1 MNGTYTYSKA
11 IYQEIEEATD
21 KPQWQRKKGQEIS
34 QQVGYIADG
43 LFYDEAE
50 ILSAPRQD
58 GKLCP
63 GIFVI
68 AISMGMEKLT

>member
-21 KPQWQRKKGQEIS
+21 NPNGSSKKGQEIS

-58 GKLCP
+58 GEVMP
-63 GIFVI
+63 GVFVI